1 MPFDPKDVQKAL
13 QIAKD
18 HGAKYVD
25 VMFGDLFG
33 TLQHFTI
40 TARRLEASLFDDGLP
55 FDGSSIRGWQGI
67 EKSDMNIKPDP
78 ATVFVDPF
86 REQPTVCFFG
96 DIYDPRTGQRY
107 SRDARGIAAKALA
120 YLKSVGLGDMAYFGP
135 EPEFF
140 IFDSIRYDSKPQG
153 AFYHID
159 SDEAPWNTGT
169 DTGMNLGHKVRHKQ
183 GYFPATP
190 ADTLMDLRSEIT
202 TNMQTMGMEV
212 DLHHHE
218 VASPGQCEIG
228 IKYGSAVTAGDL
240 VHLYKY
246 AVKNT
251 CFQHGKTATF
261 MPKPI
266 FFDNGSGM
274 HNHMSIWKDGKN
286 TFAGDVYSKLSQ
298 NAVWA
303 IGGILKHG
311 KSIQAFTNPSV
322 NSYRRLVPGYEAPVN
337 LAYSANNRSASIRIP
352 HVQGDNARRFEF
364 RCPDASGSPYLVTAA
379 ILMAAIDGIKNKID
393 PGKPMDKNI
402 YDLPPEELA
411 QIPSTCKSLEEALD
425 AMEKDKAWLTAG
437 DVFTEDMLES
447 YVSVKREAEVEPTK
461 LRPNPYEFYLY
472 YDC

>member
-1 MPFDPKDVQKAL
+1 MSVEKAL
-13 QIAKD
+13 QLAKD

-25 VMFGDLFG
+25 IMFGDMFG

-40 TARRLEASLFDDGLP
+40 TARRLTADLFQEGLP

-78 ATVFVDPF
+78 TTAFIDPF
-86 REQPTVCFFG
+86 REQPTICFFG

-107 SRDARGIAAKALA
+107 SRDPRSIAHKALA
-120 YLKSVGLGDMAYFGP
+120 YLKSTGIGDNAFFGP

-140 IFDSIRYDSKPQG
+140 IFDSVRFASEPKG

-159 SDEAPWNTGT
+159 SEEAPWNTGV
-169 DTGMNLGHKVRHKQ
+169 DTGVNLGQQIKHKQ

-190 ADTLMDLRSEIT
+190 ADRLMDLRSEIT

-228 IKYGSAVTAGDL
+228 IKFGTAITAGDL
-240 VHLYKY
+240 VHMYKY

-251 CFQHGKTATF
+251 AFQHGKTACF
-261 MPKPI
+261 MPKPM
-266 FFDNGSGM
+266 FGDNGSGM
-274 HNHMSIWKDGKN
+274 HCHMSIWKDGKN
-286 TFAGDVYSKLSQ
+286 TFAGEKYAKLSQ
-298 NAVWA
+298 EAVWA

-311 KSIQAFTNPSV
+311 RSIQALTNPSV
-322 NSYRRLVPGYEAPVN
+322 NSYRRLVPHYEAPVN
-337 LAYSANNRSASIRIP
+337 LAYSASNRSASIRIP
-352 HVQGDNARRFEF
+352 HVNGDKARRFEF
-364 RCPDASGSPYLVTAA
+364 RCPDSSGSPYLVTAA
-379 ILMAAIDGIKNKID
+379 ILMAAIDGIKNQID

-411 QIPSTCKSLEEALD
+411 GIPSTCNNLEEAIGELN
-425 AMEKDKAWLTAG
+425 KDKAWLTAG
-437 DVFTEDMLES
+437 DVFTEEVLET
-447 YVSVKREAEVEPTK
+447 YLGYKLENEVAPIK
-461 LRPNPYEFYLY
+461 LRPNPYEYYLY

>member
-1 MPFDPKDVQKAL
+1 MSVEKAL
-13 QIAKD
+13 QLAKE

-25 VMFGDLFG
+25 IMFGDMFG

-40 TARRLEASLFDDGLP
+40 TAHRLSPELFVEGLP

-78 ATVFVDPF
+78 ASVFIDPF
-86 REQPTVCFFG
+86 REQPTICFFG

-107 SRDARGIAAKALA
+107 ARDARSIAHKALA
-120 YLKSVGLGDMAYFGP
+120 YLKSTGIGDNAFFGP

-140 IFDSIRYDSKPQG
+140 IFDSIRYASNPQE
-153 AFYHID
+153 AFYYID
-159 SDEAPWNTGT
+159 SSEAPWNMGR
-169 DTGMNLGHKVRHKQ
+169 DDGLNLGHKVRHKQ

-228 IKYGSAVTAGDL
+228 IKFGDAITAGDL
-240 VHLYKY
+240 VHKYKY

-251 CFQHGKTATF
+251 AFQHGKTATF
-261 MPKPI
+261 MPKPM
-266 FFDNGSGM
+266 FGDNGSGC
-274 HNHMSIWKDGKN
+274 HHHMSIWKGNKN
-286 TFAGDVYSKLSQ
+286 IFAGEKYAKLSQ
-298 NAVWA
+298 EAVWA

-311 KSIQAFTNPSV
+311 RSIQAFTNPSA
-322 NSYRRLVPGYEAPVN
+322 NSYRRLVPHYEAPVN
-337 LAYSANNRSASIRIP
+337 LAYSASNRSASVRIP
-352 HVQGDNARRFEF
+352 HVNGDKARRFEF
-364 RCPDASGSPYLVTAA
+364 RCPDASGSPYLTTAA
-379 ILMAAIDGIKNKID
+379 ILMAAIDGIKNQID

-402 YDLPPEELA
+402 YDLPAEELA
-411 QIPSTCKSLEEALD
+411 LIPGTCESLGQAIDEMLADKS
-425 AMEKDKAWLTAG
+425 WLTAG
-437 DVFTEDMLES
+437 DVFSEEFIDA
-447 YVSVKREAEVEPTK
+447 YVGYKRSNEVEPFK
-461 LRPNPYEFYLY
+461 FRPNPYEFYLY